1 MINITLNQAKNLK
14 KVVIVIENTQ
24 FKGYDT
30 KIIIAGDIVEVI
42 SYERPILKTQ
52 DRARVPDKKSR
63 GQPDEQ
69 QKIKS
74 RAITTQRARSKLR
87 RTISANV
94 YRWYDQAGEP
104 IKPKFLTLTFKE
116 NIKDFNQANY
126 EFTKF
131 IQRLNEN
138 VYGRKSNANLKY
150 LVVPEFQKRG
160 AIHYHV
166 IFFNLPY
173 IAAAKLK
180 GIWKQGFIKI
190 NAIDEV
196 DNVGAYISK
205 YMGKDNDDERLQ
217 AKKCFWGSRGL
228 LEAIENRLL
237 GEEGKREVES
247 LDATLSPFKTFQSAF
262 EHLELGLISYT
273 QYNLKGAKVLY

>member
-1 MINITLNQAKNLK
+1 MVKL
-14 KVVIVIENTQ
+14 IET
-24 FKGYDT
+24 GHSESYDT
-30 KIIIAGDIVEVI
+30 KIIIAGDIIEVI
-42 SYERPILKTQ
+42 SYERPILKIQ
-52 DRARVPDKKSR
+52 AKARAPDTKSR
-63 GQPDEQ
+63 GQPNEQ
-69 QKIKS
+69 LKNNS
-74 RAITTQRARSKLR
+74 RVLTTKRARSKLR

-94 YRWYDQAGEP
+94 CRWYDQAGEP

-116 NIKDFNQANY
+116 NIKEFEQANY

-138 VYGRKSNANLKY
+138 LSGRKSKANLKY

-180 GIWKQGFIKI
+180 GIWRQGFIKI

-205 YMGKDNDDERLQ
+205 YMGKNNDDERLQ
-217 AKKCFWGSRGL
+217 GKKCFWGSRGL
-228 LEAIENRLL
+228 LEPLEKRLL
-237 GEEGKREVES
+237 GVEGKREVEM
-247 LDATLSPFKTFQSAF
+247 LEQTLLPFKTFQSAF

-273 QYNLKGAKVLY
+273 QYNTKRIIKSS